1 MKSISED
8 KLHWHELTLTV
19 FNLEI
24 ATIVRKLHLS
34 GSRPKSNLNL
44 GSRMSNDRVENLF
57 SKKKKNNLEYL
68 KELERDIKS

>member
-57 SKKKKNNLEYL
+57 SKKKNNLEYL